1 MNQKQSWTK
10 SGIRS
15 PGTDAHGGDG
25 PFVRP
30 APPMYCAGA
39 GVSRAPAGKSRATEA
54 TAGSLLRNLQLSSPH
69 VKEHIMKKTS
79 RVLLAFAAAIMLFS
93 FGCANADMTD
103 GLVYDGT
110 DNTWVSE
117 DEQLAELAGIMK
129 RECTKSPLIRGAYI
143 LATDDRVIF
152 IGGINS
158 SDIYG
163 NRVDAYT
170 TYEIGSL
177 TKAFTAAAV
186 FQLCERGL
194 LSLDSTLDLYF
205 PEFEYGKDITVYHL
219 LHMQSGLRKDFVSDE
234 TFLDENGNPDAEEF
248 RRYYYDG
255 FTDEELLSMLFTGEL
270 EFTPGTRF
278 SYSNTGYT
286 LLAMIIEKVT
296 GESYA
301 EYVQKNIFEV
311 CGMEHSS
318 SMTTGDVTSIPEF
331 APDGDSPYDDP
342 YEIVDTLYMQLIK
355 PQRGVGDIHSCA
367 ADLLLFDRALIG
379 GKLINEES
387 LAEMFHIDKGYG
399 CGWVQARPNS
409 DSFYHG
415 GETYIYKAYNL
426 YAKSRKYGNIYLIQ
440 LHPTVAGDQYSNECM
455 QEILRAVMK

>member
-1 MNQKQSWTK
+1 
-10 SGIRS
+10 
-15 PGTDAHGGDG
+15 
-25 PFVRP
+25 
-30 APPMYCAGA
+30 
-39 GVSRAPAGKSRATEA
+39 
-54 TAGSLLRNLQLSSPH
+54 
-69 VKEHIMKKTS
+69 MKKPLCILFIFVITVM
-79 RVLLAFAAAIMLFS
+79 RCPFCRAFADI
-93 FGCANADMTD
+93 TE
-103 GLVYDGT
+103 GLIYDET
-110 DNTWVSE
+110 DNTWATADE
-117 DEQLAELAGIMK
+117 DLAELAGIMK
-129 RECTKSPLIRGAYI
+129 RECAKSPLIKGTYI
-143 LATDDRVIF
+143 LATDDRIIF
-152 IGGINS
+152 IGGINA
-158 SDIYG
+158 SDING
-163 NRVDAYT
+163 NKVNAYT

-205 PEFEYGKDITVYHL
+205 PEFEHGKEITVYHL
-219 LHMQSGLRKDFVSDE
+219 LHMQSGLRTDFVGDE

-255 FTDEELLSMLFTGEL
+255 FTDGELLSMLFSCEP
-270 EFTPGTRF
+270 EFSPGTKF
-278 SYSNTGYT
+278 LYSNTGYT
-286 LLAMIIEKVT
+286 LLAMIIEKIT

-301 EYVQKNIFEV
+301 EYVQKNIFDV

-331 APDGDSPYDDP
+331 VPNDDSPFKDP

-379 GKLINEES
+379 GKLINEDS
-387 LAEMFHIDKGYG
+387 LAEMFHMDKGYG
-399 CGWVQARPNS
+399 CGWVPARPGS
-409 DSFYHG
+409 EIYYHG

-426 YAKSRKYGNIYLIQ
+426 YAKTKRYGNIYLIQ

-455 QEILRAVMK
+455 AAIIRAVMR